1 MDMKKYCWH
10 VHIFFI
16 FTDSLAFNKPQGYT
30 RVFHTSVFSAKDLNY
45 FNGIVFLNALT
56 YSHCNFIAM

>member
-30 RVFHTSVFSAKDLNY
+30 RVTHQ
-45 FNGIVFLNALT
+45 FLAQK
-56 YSHCNFIAM
+56 I